1 MIKHSKKVATSFC
14 HQYVNLTYSAD
25 ERFDQGLQP
34 DKFHDFMLKET
45 RRQKKENYL
54 KGYLSRIIRANEAPP
69 GKFQPNHPTDFTAFS
84 LRLVS

>member
-1 MIKHSKKVATSFC
+1 MS
-14 HQYVNLTYSAD
+14 LAD

-69 GKFQPNHPTDFTAFS
+69 GKVQPNHPTDFNTFA